1 MAYYIVANYTVK
13 NQEMYAEYLPGVS
26 ATLTQ
31 YGANIVAVDHTPNDL
46 EGESGHTLVILEF
59 ESEDAA
65 MTWYNS
71 PEYQAVINLRIDA
84 SEGWMRGIPQFVPGS

>member
-1 MAYYIVANYTVK
+1 MAYYIVTNYTV
-13 NQEMYAEYLPGVS
+13 NDQDLYARYLPGVS

-31 YGANIVAVDHTPNDL
+31 YGAKIVAVDHTPNDL

-71 PEYQAVINLRIDA
+71 SEYQAVINLRTDA
-84 SEGWMRGIPQFVPGS
+84 SEGWMRGVPGYVPG